1 MVGEWN
7 CNQLRRATF
16 APRRSRARKVSMTRF
31 FLALI
36 ALLALCG
43 SARAQ
48 PTIWEPSFIPP
59 QVDVRGNF
67 MGGTEIRALV
77 AFRGALYAAN
87 GYWRDQPGPEGS
99 QTAQV
104 LRLDS
109 SHGAWQQEVNFGDFC
124 PTTRP
129 KCASITSILTTL
141 FFATDKNGATANAT
155 ILVAATW
162 DDRPEAN
169 VYAKN
174 NTDGRW
180 YETTLATLTDNNGN
194 GQARAFGVH
203 VDAVTEEDLAFAGA
217 TPIGIQPGFL
227 SDKRGAGK
235 NPIEW
240 ATGIENAEFKLSDY
254 TGPACTNNNNRVTA
268 FAEAGGKIYASI
280 CFQVI
285 KRVDGPR
292 GHCRSD
298 QVSLHGGCHQ
308 RWIPVWTDRD
318 VNGSDSGLRGL
329 TWIMQNGNPALLVAE
344 EGGVG
349 RIIRIDPVTG
359 VSELELNY
367 LNSLRNEWN
376 LPTTYGIAAYNNMPY
391 WVPATG
397 LIRYLIGV
405 ESFVSATE
413 PKPDLPFVIRE
424 NGGKLEGDAYYFIRN
439 AADSYKLVHIP
450 RLTTGTG
457 MLAVQAEAVSPFADD
472 CNPEGKG
479 CAIFFGGFD
488 PNNSPTMTLCV
499 EAPCTFP
506 PLVPFPTHNTGWIV
520 KGSGFAGP

>member
-1 MVGEWN
+1 MVGEWD

-16 APRRSRARKVSMTRF
+16 APRRSRATEVSMTRF

-67 MGGTEIRALV
+67 MGGTEIRSLV
-77 AFRGALYAAN
+77 AFRGKLYASN
-87 GYWRDQPGPEGS
+87 GYWMDQPGPEGK
-99 QTAQV
+99 QAAQV

-109 SHGAWQQEVNFGDFC
+109 SHGAWQQEVNFSQFC
-124 PTTRP
+124 PISRP
-129 KCASITSILTTL
+129 KCATITSILSTL
-141 FFATDKNGATANAT
+141 FFATDKNGAPANVT

-162 DDRPEAN
+162 DNRPEAS

-174 NTDGRW
+174 NTDGQW
-180 YETTLATLTDNNGN
+180 YETTLAATSDGSSEST
-194 GQARAFGVH
+194 RAFGVH
-203 VDAVTEEDLAFAGA
+203 VDAVTREDLAFAGA
-217 TPIGIQPGFL
+217 TASGIQPGFL

-240 ATGIENAEFKLSDY
+240 TTGIENAEFKPSDY
-254 TGPACTNNNNRVTA
+254 TGPACTATNNRVTA
-268 FAEAGGKIYASI
+268 FAEAGSKIYASL

-285 KRVDGPR
+285 ERVDGPR
-292 GHCRSD
+292 GDCRSD
-298 QVSLHGGCHQ
+298 QVSLHGSCRQ

-318 VNGSDSGLRGL
+318 VLRSESGVRGM
-329 TWIMQNGNPALLVAE
+329 TAITQNGNPALLLAE
-344 EGGVG
+344 EGSVG
-349 RIIRIDPVTG
+349 RIIRLDPQTG
-359 VSELELNY
+359 VGEPELDY

-376 LPTTYGIAAYNNMPY
+376 LPTTYGIAAYNNIPK
-391 WVPATG
+391 WVAANG
-397 LIRYLIGV
+397 AIRHLIGV
-405 ESFVSATE
+405 ESFTSATE
-413 PKPDLPFVIRE
+413 PKPDLPFVLLQG
-424 NGGKLEGDAYYFIRN
+424 GGKLEGDAYYFIRN

-457 MLAVQAEAVSPFADD
+457 MLAVRAEAVSPFPDD
-472 CNPEGKG
+472 CTPQGKG

-488 PNNSPTMTLCV
+488 ANSSTTQTLCV
-499 EAPCTFP
+499 KAPCTFP
-506 PLVPFPTHNTGWIV
+506 PLVRFPTNNTGWIV